1 MEKLRKRLLVRYPF
15 FGSITAGARF
25 IENEDILS
33 SATDGRDIFY
43 NPGYLASLSDEGKLF
58 VLAHEVCHIA
68 FDHVF
73 RSAGK
78 DPDLWDLATDAV
90 VNAYLESD
98 GLPLTEGAVDMPE
111 ALDYDA
117 ESFYLLLAGDLS
129 GEKDDTDPSG
139 SEAPE
144 TKKDALF
151 QKSQGGSRSKGE
163 ASQEKN
169 REKGGQMQG
178 NSAGKDK
185 RGAGHDSHELWEEAL
200 KKRQEQGS
208 MPSSEESQDPVSEAV
223 DRCSALGEKEAFKE
237 NEIERRKQLEELR
250 NSLASSSG
258 GYGSGDGEEPRR
270 RFSVGRARPFFEWRR
285 LLHEAVK
292 YNVDWSFENAEIEE
306 GVVNARLEE
315 IPWPETEVV
324 LDTSGSVDEVL
335 LKSFLRECK
344 NILMLSSLRV
354 GCFDTKFYGFNEIRD
369 ESDIDA
375 LEFPGGGGTDFNA
388 AIGAFTN
395 RVENKIIFTD
405 GRARMPGKPCDA
417 LWIVFGNYR
426 IDPPGGKVL
435 YVDEEKLKKLM
446 GNGAEIQTDVTQK

>member
-1 MEKLRKRLLVRYPF
+1 MERLRKKLLVRYPF
-15 FGSITAGARF
+15 FGSITAGAKF
-25 IENEDILS
+25 IENEDIRS
-33 SATDGRDIFY
+33 SATDGRNILY
-43 NPGYLASLSDEGKLF
+43 NPGYFASLSDEEKLF

-98 GLPLTEGAVDMPE
+98 GLPLAGGAVDMPE

-117 ESFYLLLAGDLS
+117 ESFYLLLASDLTK
-129 GEKDDTDPSG
+129 EKDNTDSPE
-139 SEAPE
+139 SEAPD
-144 TKKDALF
+144 TKKDMMF
-151 QKSQGGSRSKGE
+151 QKSPGGSRAKGE
-163 ASQEKN
+163 GSSEKN
-169 REKGGQMQG
+169 RDKSGQMPG
-178 NSAGKDK
+178 NSSGEGK

-200 KKRQEQGS
+200 RKRQEQGS
-208 MPSSEESQDPVSEAV
+208 TPSSAESSDPVSDEV
-223 DRCSALGEKEAFKE
+223 GKCSSLGEKESFKE
-237 NEIERRKQLEELR
+237 NEIEREKQLEELR
-250 NSLASSSG
+250 ESLASSSG
-258 GYGSGDGEEPRR
+258 GYGSGDGEKIRS
-270 RFSVGRARPFFEWRR
+270 RFSVGRARPFFEWRK
-285 LLHEAVK
+285 LLHEAIK

-335 LKSFLRECK
+335 LKAFLRECK

-354 GCFDTKFYGFNEIRD
+354 GCFDTKFYGFNDIRD

-375 LEFPGGGGTDFNA
+375 LRFPGGGGTDFNA

-405 GRARMPGKPCDA
+405 GRARMPEKPCDA
-417 LWIVFGNYR
+417 LWIVFGNFK
-426 IDPPGGKVL
+426 IDPIGGKVL

-446 GNGAEIQTDVTQK
+446 GNGSEF